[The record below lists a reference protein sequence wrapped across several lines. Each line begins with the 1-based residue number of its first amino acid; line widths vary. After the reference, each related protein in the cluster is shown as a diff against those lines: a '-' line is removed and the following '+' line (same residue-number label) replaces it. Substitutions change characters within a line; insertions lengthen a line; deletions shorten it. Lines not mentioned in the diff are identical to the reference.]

1 MLRIT
6 KNPIDRTEI
15 NSEGWINYFHDASEP
30 KIDEAIQIRKF
41 QILFSEIKEE
51 MLNRA
56 EELKLNLL
64 AEKIKKYSAKLLAS
78 FTHVFL
84 LFSE

>member
-1 MLRIT
+1 MTQGIPVPAKDIE
-6 KNPIDRTEI
+6 KNKKVSTT
-15 NSEGWINYFHDASEP
+15 EP
-30 KIDEAIQIRKF
+30 KIDEAIQSRKF

-64 AEKIKKYSAKLLAS
+64 AEKIKKYSAKLLVS
-78 FTHVFL
+78 FTPVFL

>member
-1 MLRIT
+1 LIEQEE
-6 KNPIDRTEI
+6 RT
-15 NSEGWINYFHDASEP
+15 
-30 KIDEAIQIRKF
+30 
-41 QILFSEIKEE
+41 EIKEE

-64 AEKIKKYSAKLLAS
+64 AEKIKKYSAKLLVS
-78 FTHVFL
+78 FTPVFL

>member
-1 MLRIT
+1 MIEQEE
-6 KNPIDRTEI
+6 RTEI
-15 NSEGWINYFHDASEP
+15 NSEGSINYFHDASER

-56 EELKLNLL
+56 EGSKLNLL
-64 AEKIKKYSAKLLAS
+64 AEKIKKYSAELLVS
-78 FTHVFL
+78 FTPVFL

>member
-1 MLRIT
+1 MIEQEE
-6 KNPIDRTEI
+6 RTEI
-15 NSEGWINYFHDASEP
+15 NSEGWIIYFHDASEP

-51 MLNRA
+51 ILNRA

-64 AEKIKKYSAKLLAS
+64 AEKIKKYSAKLLVS
-78 FTHVFL
+78 FILVFL
-84 LFSE
+84 LFCE

>member
-1 MLRIT
+1 MIEQEE
-6 KNPIDRTEI
+6 RTEI
-15 NSEGWINYFHDASEP
+15 NSESWINYFHDASES

-51 MLNRA
+51 MLSRA

-64 AEKIKKYSAKLLAS
+64 AEKIKKYSAELLAS
-78 FTHVFL
+78 FTPVFL

>member
-1 MLRIT
+1 MI
-6 KNPIDRTEI
+6 KQEERTEI

-64 AEKIKKYSAKLLAS
+64 TEKIKKYSAELLVS
-78 FTHVFL
+78 FTPVFL

>member
-1 MLRIT
+1 MIEQE
-6 KNPIDRTEI
+6 KITEI

-30 KIDEAIQIRKF
+30 KIDKSIQIRKF

-64 AEKIKKYSAKLLAS
+64 AEKIKKYSVELLVS
-78 FTHVFL
+78 FTPVFL

>member
-1 MLRIT
+1 LIEQEE
-6 KNPIDRTEI
+6 RTEI
-15 NSEGWINYFHDASEP
+15 NSESWINYFHDASES

-51 MLNRA
+51 ILNRA

-64 AEKIKKYSAKLLAS
+64 AEKIKKYSAKLLVS
-78 FTHVFL
+78 FILVFL
-84 LFSE
+84 LFCE

>member
-1 MLRIT
+1 MIEQEE
-6 KNPIDRTEI
+6 RTEI
-15 NSEGWINYFHDASEP
+15 NSESWINYFHDASES

-51 MLNRA
+51 ILNRA

-64 AEKIKKYSAKLLAS
+64 AEKIKKYSAELLAS
-78 FTHVFL
+78 FTPVFL

>member
-1 MLRIT
+1 MIEQEE
-6 KNPIDRTEI
+6 RTEI
-15 NSEGWINYFHDASEP
+15 NSESWINYFHDASES

-51 MLNRA
+51 ILNRA

-64 AEKIKKYSAKLLAS
+64 AEKIKKYSAKLLVS
-78 FTHVFL
+78 FILVFL
-84 LFSE
+84 LFCE

>member
-1 MLRIT
+1 MIEQEE
-6 KNPIDRTEI
+6 RTEI
-15 NSEGWINYFHDASEP
+15 NSESWINYFHDASES

-64 AEKIKKYSAKLLAS
+64 AEKIKKYSAELLVS
-78 FTHVFL
+78 FTPVFL